1 MAIISTYVC
10 EGSMW
15 QTKGHLATRNGTAKD
30 RILPL
35 SGWAGPARVG
45 RGVASQGK
53 PERKIAETWLQESFG
68 YITVAKPADAGGA
81 SRTSGISSPKRKRS
95 CGTTGR
101 MVGSSLDRKEVP

>member
-1 MAIISTYVC
+1 MAIIRAC
-10 EGSMW
+10 LPEGLIW
-15 QTKGHLATRNGTAKD
+15 YTKGHLATRNRTAKD
-30 RILPL
+30 KILPL
-35 SGWAGPARVG
+35 WAAGPARVG

-81 SRTSGISSPKRKRS
+81 SRMSRISSPKRKRS

-101 MVGSSLDRKEVP
+101 MVGSSLDRMEVP